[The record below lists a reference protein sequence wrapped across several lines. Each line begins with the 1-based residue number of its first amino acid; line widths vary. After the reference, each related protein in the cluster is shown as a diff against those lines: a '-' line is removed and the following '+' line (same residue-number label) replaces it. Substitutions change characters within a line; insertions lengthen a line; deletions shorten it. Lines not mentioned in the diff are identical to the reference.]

1 MILKMNEFK
10 TGIITYKLNNRFGF
24 GLFIDNELLAQAP
37 FPRYFEINIVFIIF
51 GITITWVK

>member
-1 MILKMNEFK
+1 MNEFK